1 MNRMKYGISVVLCGL
16 LITTGL
22 YAAGRLVQVKGSDTM
37 VNLVQIL
44 AEQYMEKKPGEAIAV
59 TGGGS
64 GVGIAALINGTVD
77 IADHSRSLKD
87 KEYASC
93 KENGV
98 VPTTIVIGIDGLSVI
113 VNGKNPLDSLSMEDI
128 GRIYLGQLSVWKQ
141 VGGPDKGITLYGR
154 QPNSGTYDFFLEHV
168 LGNKDYSPK
177 MKQMNGNA
185 QIVEAVKADEG
196 AIGYVGVG
204 YLFDESGAVQKGI
217 KVLKV
222 SHKGGPA
229 YSPLNKDDVRAG
241 RYPIARPI
249 FQTFNGTP
257 KATVKD
263 FIAFELGPDGQKIV
277 EDEGFFTVAGQ
288 YLEDNKKAG
297 F

>member
-1 MNRMKYGISVVLCGL
+1 MRRMMYAVSLALCGL
-16 LITTGL
+16 LIATSL
-22 YAAGRLVQVKGSDTM
+22 FAGRLVQIKGSDTM

-44 AEQYMEKKPGEAIAV
+44 AEQYMEARPGEAIAV

-64 GVGIAALINGTVD
+64 GVGIAAIINGTVD
-77 IADHSRSLKD
+77 IANHSRPLKD
-87 KEYASC
+87 KEYTSC

-113 VNGKNPLDSLSMEDI
+113 VNEKNPLDSLAMEDI
-128 GRIYLGQLSVWKQ
+128 GRMYRGEIEMWKQ
-141 VGGPDKGITLYGR
+141 VRGPEKAISLYGR

-185 QIVEAVKADEG
+185 QIVEAVKTDEG

-204 YLFDESGAVQKGI
+204 YLFDENGAVQKGI

-222 SHKGGPA
+222 SHKSGPA
-229 YSPLNKDDVRAG
+229 YSPLNKDDVRGG

-257 KATVKD
+257 KGSVKD
-263 FIAFELGPDGQKIV
+263 FIAFELGPEGQKIV
-277 EDEGFFTVAGQ
+277 EDEGFFTVAGK